1 LRSVARIRIYVVYD
15 GEPDGPITRLAH
27 AVAEGAASVPE
38 VEVVQHT
45 AAQATVEAMVAA
57 DAIILGSP
65 NWHGPTAT
73 LKAALDQAGLA
84 WERGEL
90 VGRVGAAFTTG
101 WSRAGGQEM
110 TLLMLLHLLLAH
122 GMIIVGL
129 PWSRRMV
136 RSGSYYGATATG
148 GPTEEDLAQG
158 QSLGR
163 RVARYTRWLKLG
175 RGEERDEVEGGLFAG
190 SPERHNLSV

>member
-1 LRSVARIRIYVVYD
+1 MAVVS
-15 GEPDGPITRLAH
+15 
-27 AVAEGAASVPE
+27 GAASVPG
-38 VEVVQHT
+38 VEVAHHT
-45 AAQATVEAMVAA
+45 AEEASVASMIAA

-73 LKAALDQAGLA
+73 LKALLDRAGLA

-110 TLLMLLHLLLAH
+110 TLLMLLHILLAH
-122 GMIIVGL
+122 GMVIVGL

-136 RSGSYYGATATG
+136 RSGSYYGATSTG
-148 GPTEEDLAQG
+148 GPTEEDLAQAE
-158 QSLGR
+158 SLGR
-163 RVARYTRWLKLG
+163 RTARYAHWLKLG
-175 RGEERDEVEGGLFAG
+175 RGGDKDEVEGGLVTQAAESHD
-190 SPERHNLSV
+190 SPDPEVLR

>member
-1 LRSVARIRIYVVYD
+1 MVLTRVYVVYD
-15 GEPDGPITRLAH
+15 GEPDGPITRLAR
-27 AVAEGAASVPE
+27 AVAHGAASVPE

-45 AAQATVEAMVAA
+45 AQQASVDGMLAA

-73 LKAALDQAGLA
+73 LKALLDRAGLA

-110 TLLMLLHLLLAH
+110 TLLMLLHILLAH
-122 GMIIVGL
+122 GMVIVGL

-136 RSGSYYGATATG
+136 RSGSYYGATSTG
-148 GPTEEDLAQG
+148 GPTEEDLAQAE
-158 QSLGR
+158 SLGR
-163 RVARYTRWLKLG
+163 RTARYARWLKLG
-175 RGEERDEVEGGLFAG
+175 RGEDKDEVEGGLFTQAAESHD
-190 SPERHNLSV
+190 SPDP

>member
-1 LRSVARIRIYVVYD
+1 MVLTRVYVVYD
-15 GEPDGPITRLAH
+15 GESEGPITRLAR
-27 AVAEGAASVPE
+27 AVADGAASLPD

-45 AAQATVEAMVAA
+45 AQQATIDAMLAA

-73 LKAALDQAGLA
+73 LKAFLDRAGLA

-110 TLLMLLHLLLAH
+110 TLLMLLHVLLAH
-122 GMIIVGL
+122 GMVIVGL

-136 RSGSYYGATATG
+136 RSGSYCGATSTG
-148 GPTEEDLAQG
+148 GPTEDDLAQA
-158 QSLGR
+158 QALGR
-163 RVARYTRWLKLG
+163 RTARYARWLKLG
-175 RGEERDEVEGGLFAG
+175 RGNETDEVEGGIFTHP
-190 SPERHNLSV
+190 PEYRSDAL

>member
-1 LRSVARIRIYVVYD
+1 MYVLYD
-15 GEPDGPITRLAH
+15 GEPGGPSARLAE
-27 AVAEGAASVPE
+27 AVVRGARSVPE
-38 VEVVQHT
+38 AQVVQHT
-45 AAQATVEAMVAA
+45 ADQASVDALIAA

-73 LKAALDQAGLA
+73 LKAALDKAGLA

-110 TLLMLLHLLLAH
+110 TLLMLLHVLLAH
-122 GMIIVGL
+122 GLIVVGL

-148 GPTEEDLAQG
+148 GPTEEDLAQAEA
-158 QSLGR
+158 LGR
-163 RVARYTRWLKLG
+163 RVARYAHWLKRG
-175 RGEERDEVEGGLFAG
+175 RGEERDEVEGGLFTEPALEHEPA
-190 SPERHNLSV
+190 S

>member
-1 LRSVARIRIYVVYD
+1 MAVVS
-15 GEPDGPITRLAH
+15 
-27 AVAEGAASVPE
+27 GAASVPG
-38 VEVVQHT
+38 VEVAHHT
-45 AAQATVEAMVAA
+45 AEEASVASMIAA

-73 LKAALDQAGLA
+73 LKELLDRGGLA

-110 TLLMLLHLLLAH
+110 TLLMLLHILLAH
-122 GMIIVGL
+122 GMVIVGL

-136 RSGSYYGATATG
+136 RSGSYYGATSTG
-148 GPTEEDLAQG
+148 APSDEDLAQAT
-158 QSLGR
+158 SLGR
-163 RVARYTRWLKLG
+163 RVARYATWLKQG
-175 RGEERDEVEGGLFAG
+175 RGAAQDDVEGGLFSQPDAH
-190 SPERHNLSV
+190 PTDRL

>member
-1 LRSVARIRIYVVYD
+1 VVLTRVYVVYD
-15 GEPDGPITRLAH
+15 GEPEGPITRLAR
-27 AVAEGAASVPE
+27 AVADGAASVPD

-45 AAQATVEAMVAA
+45 PQQATVEAMLAA

-73 LKAALDQAGLA
+73 LKAFLDRAGLA

-101 WSRAGGQEM
+101 WSHAGGQEM
-110 TLLMLLHLLLAH
+110 TLLMLLHILLAH
-122 GMIIVGL
+122 GMVIVGL

-136 RSGSYYGATATG
+136 RSGSYYGATSTG
-148 GPTEEDLAQG
+148 GPTADDLAQAHA
-158 QSLGR
+158 LGR
-163 RVARYTRWLKLG
+163 RTARYARWLKLG
-175 RGEERDEVEGGLFAG
+175 RGDETDEVEGGLFTPR
-190 SPERHNLSV
+190 PESHDAHPE

>member
-1 LRSVARIRIYVVYD
+1 VEPTRVYVIYD
-15 GEPDGPITRLAH
+15 GEPESPITRLAR
-27 AVAEGAASVPE
+27 AVADGAASVPE
-38 VEVVQHT
+38 IEVVQHT
-45 AAQATVEAMVAA
+45 PDQASVEAMVAA
-57 DAIILGSP
+57 DAIVLGSP

-73 LKAALDQAGLA
+73 LKALLDQAGLA

-110 TLLMLLHLLLAH
+110 TLLMLLHLMLAH

-136 RSGSYYGATATG
+136 RSGSYYGATSTG
-148 GPTEEDLAQG
+148 GPTEEDLAQA

-163 RVARYTRWLKLG
+163 RTARYARWLKLG
-175 RGEERDEVEGGLFAG
+175 RGEETDQVEGGLFTPPLGAHG
-190 SPERHNLSV
+190 SPDA

>member
-1 LRSVARIRIYVVYD
+1 VVLTRVYVVYD
-15 GEPDGPITRLAH
+15 GEPDGPITRLAR
-27 AVAEGAASVPE
+27 AVAQGAASVPE

-45 AAQATVEAMVAA
+45 AQQASVDGMLAA

-73 LKAALDQAGLA
+73 LKALLDRAGLA

-110 TLLMLLHLLLAH
+110 TLLMLLHILLAH
-122 GMIIVGL
+122 GMVIVGL

-136 RSGSYYGATATG
+136 RSGSYYGATSTG
-148 GPTEEDLAQG
+148 GPTEEDLAQAE
-158 QSLGR
+158 SLGR
-163 RVARYTRWLKLG
+163 RTARYARWLKLG
-175 RGEERDEVEGGLFAG
+175 RGEDKDEVEGGLFTQAAESHD
-190 SPERHNLSV
+190 SPDR

>member
-1 LRSVARIRIYVVYD
+1 MAD
-15 GEPDGPITRLAH
+15 
-27 AVAEGAASVPE
+27 AVAQGAASVAE
-38 VEVVQHT
+38 VDVVQHT
-45 AAQATVEAMVAA
+45 ADQASVEAMIAA

-90 VGRVGAAFTTG
+90 VGRLGAAFTTG

-110 TLLMLLHLLLAH
+110 TLLMLLHVLLAH
-122 GMIIVGL
+122 GMLIVGL

-148 GPTEEDLAQG
+148 GPTDEDLAQA
-158 QSLGR
+158 QALGR
-163 RVARYTRWLKLG
+163 RVARYAHWLKRG
-175 RGEERDEVEGGLFAG
+175 RGRERDEVEGGLFTQPG
-190 SPERHNLSV
+190 ERHARDSQHTPDAQ

>member
-1 LRSVARIRIYVVYD
+1 MVLTRVYVVYD
-15 GEPDGPITRLAH
+15 GEPDGPITRLAR
-27 AVAEGAASVPE
+27 AVAQGAASVPE

-45 AAQATVEAMVAA
+45 AQQASVDGMLAA
-57 DAIILGSP
+57 DALILGSP

-73 LKAALDQAGLA
+73 LKALLDTAGLA

-110 TLLMLLHLLLAH
+110 TLLMLLHILLAH
-122 GMIIVGL
+122 GMVIVGL

-136 RSGSYYGATATG
+136 RSGSYYGATSTG
-148 GPTEEDLAQG
+148 GPTEEDLAQAE
-158 QSLGR
+158 SLGR
-163 RVARYTRWLKLG
+163 RTARYARWLKLG
-175 RGEERDEVEGGLFAG
+175 RGEDKDEVEGGLFTHAAESHE
-190 SPERHNLSV
+190 SPDR